1 MSPVRGLISR
11 LRGRS
16 SAAPTTVGLQF
27 VPAMEQ
33 EFGELTEEVD
43 AQVKRTGTAMVAS
56 WEVAASELA
65 RVTIGMEGEKV
76 LIDRFSDSLVPA
88 LTPFQDLHKGA
99 ATAVREGIEAGRR
112 EGSMAAATR
121 PLVMLVHG
129 LDAQVEPGWVKTLD
143 YLEPIFALAKDPA
156 AARAAMEPAGARMA
170 AACRE
175 GEQVLRERLSKLP
188 QATSLTEGVIEPF
201 EAWQLVVCREIEM
214 ATYAATRGMIKEIR
228 G

>member
-1 MSPVRGLISR
+1 MSPVRGLLSR
-11 LRGRS
+11 LRGRAT
-16 SAAPTTVGLQF
+16 AAPAVVGLQF

-76 LIDRFSDSLVPA
+76 LLERFSDGLVPA
-88 LTPFQDLHKGA
+88 LTPFQDLHKA
-99 ATAVREGIEAGRR
+99 SASAVREGIEAGRR

-129 LDAQVEPGWVKTLD
+129 LDVGVESGWAKTLD
-143 YLEPIFALAKDPA
+143 YLEPLFALAKNPA

-170 AACRE
+170 AASRE
-175 GEQVLRERLSKLP
+175 GEQVLRDKLSKLP
-188 QATSLTEGVIEPF
+188 QATSLTEGVLEPF
-201 EAWQLVVCREIEM
+201 EAWQAVVCREIEM